1 MPRKQKKVS
10 QLQKELTTLSKQKK
24 TNNTNANLRRIAVQ
38 YNKAMKINN
47 VRKKGSVKLHEE
59 LVERANI
66 MKQVLKG
73 YNYK

>member
-24 TNNTNANLRRIAVQ
+24 ANNTNTNLRRIAVQ